1 MAFAIQ
7 RLSTQFVEGP
17 VQSWIETL
25 EMPAV
30 FCRASCQSSDLVM
43 EISKGEYAH
52 PKQCCKVCQQEQLSS
67 GWAHGQQ
74 GYRL

>member
-30 FCRASCQSSDLVM
+30 FCRASCQSSDPVM
-43 EISKGEYAH
+43 EISEGSTHIPNNVVRRA
-52 PKQCCKVCQQEQLSS
+52 S
-67 GWAHGQQ
+67 
-74 GYRL
+74 RNN